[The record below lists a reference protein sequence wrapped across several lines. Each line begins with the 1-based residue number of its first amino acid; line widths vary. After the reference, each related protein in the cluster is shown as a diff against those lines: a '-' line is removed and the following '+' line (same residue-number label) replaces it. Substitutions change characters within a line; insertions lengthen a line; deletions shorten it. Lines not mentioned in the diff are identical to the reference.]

1 MIGLL
6 TNRNFIFLLAVA
18 LGLAFPQIAGWT
30 EPVSLPALA
39 LAMMLAALNVP
50 NDFFRTPKAL
60 IRPAFVGIIMT
71 YAIQGGLLILMS
83 SLMITDQ
90 NLWIGI
96 VLVAVSPT
104 AVAVIPFTGILDGN
118 IAYSLVGT
126 VAAYLAALI
135 IMPLVFL
142 LVLGVNIA
150 QPGKLFVIMLELIV
164 LPLILSR
171 VIIYL
176 NIQNYLTKYRGAITD
191 WSFFIVL
198 YTIIGLN
205 RDLIFSKPQMIM
217 PMAVMFF
224 ISIFLLGYLIEKA
237 CSIFKVDQN
246 NTVSL
251 MLLGTLKN
259 QGIAGGLAISLF
271 PRETS
276 FPAAVSSM
284 VMILFFIWLDIR
296 KKWHFQ
302 KDANKRID

>member
-6 TNRNFIFLLAVA
+6 TNRNFIFLLAVGF
-18 LGLAFPQIAGWT
+18 GLIFPQVAGWT

-50 NDFFRTPKAL
+50 NDFFHAPKAL
-60 IRPAFVGIIMT
+60 IIPAFVGIIMT
-71 YAIQGGLLILMS
+71 YAIQGGLLILMG
-83 SLMITDQ
+83 SLMIADQ
-90 NLWIGI
+90 NLWIGL
-96 VLVAVSPT
+96 VLVAVSPS
-104 AVAVIPFTGILDGN
+104 AVAVIPFTSILDGN
-118 IAYSLVGT
+118 VAYSLVGT

-150 QPGKLFVIMLELIV
+150 QPGKLVVIMLELIV

-171 VIIYL
+171 LIIYL
-176 NIQNYLTKYRGAITD
+176 NIQNYLIKYRGAITD

-205 RDLIFSKPQMIM
+205 RNLIFSKPQMIM
-217 PMAVMFF
+217 PIAAIFF
-224 ISIFLLGYLIEKA
+224 VSIFFLGYLIEKA
-237 CSIFKVDQN
+237 CMIFKVDQN

-271 PRETS
+271 PRETA

-284 VMILFFIWLDIR
+284 LMIMFLIWLDVR

-302 KDANKRID
+302 KNAN

>member
-1 MIGLL
+1 MISLL
-6 TNRNFIFLLAVA
+6 TNRNFIFILAVV
-18 LGLAFPQIAGWT
+18 LGLVFPQIAGWT
-30 EPVSLPALA
+30 ELVSMPALA

-50 NDFFRTPKAL
+50 NDFFHTPKAL
-60 IRPAFVGIIMT
+60 IRQALVGIIMT
-71 YAIQGGLLILMS
+71 YAIQGGLLILMG
-83 SLMITDQ
+83 SLIIRDQ
-90 NLWIGI
+90 NLWAGL
-96 VLVAVSPT
+96 VLVAISPT

-126 VAAYLAALI
+126 VAAYLAALV

-150 QPGKLFVIMLELIV
+150 QPGKLVVIMLELIV

-176 NIQNYLTKYRGAITD
+176 NIQNYLTKYRGVITD

-217 PMAVMFF
+217 PIAAIFF
-224 ISIFLLGYLIEKA
+224 ISIFFLGYLIEKA
-237 CSIFKVDQN
+237 CIIFKVNQN
-246 NTVSL
+246 SAISL

-259 QGIAGGLAISLF
+259 QGISGGLAISLF
-271 PRETS
+271 SRETA

-284 VMILFFIWLDIR
+284 VMIMFLIWLDIR

-302 KDANKRID
+302 KNAN

>member
-6 TNRNFIFLLAVA
+6 ANRNFIFLLAVG
-18 LGLAFPQIAGWT
+18 LGLTFPQIAGWT
-30 EPVSLPALA
+30 APISLPALA

-50 NDFFRTPKAL
+50 NDFFRTPKVLIKPAL
-60 IRPAFVGIIMT
+60 VGIIMT
-71 YAIQGGLLILMS
+71 YAIQGGLLMLMS
-83 SLMITDQ
+83 SLIISDR
-90 NLWIGI
+90 NLFIGL
-96 VLVAVSPT
+96 VLVAASPT

-150 QPGKLFVIMLELIV
+150 QPGKLVVIMLELIV
-164 LPLILSR
+164 IPLILSR

-176 NIQNYLTKYRGAITD
+176 NIQNYLTKYRGVITD

-198 YTIIGLN
+198 YTIIALN
-205 RDLIFSKPQMIM
+205 RDLIFSKQQMIM
-217 PMAVMFF
+217 PIAVIFF

-237 CSIFKVDQN
+237 GSIFKFDQN

-251 MLLGTLKN
+251 LLLGTLKN

-271 PRETS
+271 SRETA

-284 VMILFFIWLDIR
+284 VMILFLIWLDIR
-296 KKWHFQ
+296 KKWFYQ
-302 KDANKRID
+302 KNAN

>member
-1 MIGLL
+1 MISLL
-6 TNRNFIFLLAVA
+6 ENRNFIFLLAVA
-18 LGLAFPQIAGWT
+18 LGLAFPQTAGWT

-50 NDFFRTPKAL
+50 NDFFHKPKAL
-60 IRPAFVGIIMT
+60 IQPAVAGIIMT

-83 SLMITDQ
+83 SLIISDQ
-90 NLWIGI
+90 NLLVGF

-126 VAAYLAALI
+126 VAAYLAALVI
-135 IMPLVFL
+135 IPLVFL
-142 LVLGVNIA
+142 LVLGVNIE
-150 QPGKLFVIMLELIV
+150 QPGKLLVIMIELIV

-176 NIQNYLTKYRGAITD
+176 NIQNYLTKYRGVITD

-205 RDLIFSKPQMIM
+205 RGLIFSKPQMIM
-217 PMAVMFF
+217 PIAAIFI
-224 ISIFLLGYLIEKA
+224 ISIFLLGYLIEKTS
-237 CSIFKVDQN
+237 SIFKVDQS
-246 NTVSL
+246 NTISI

-271 PRETS
+271 PRETA

-284 VMILFFIWLDIR
+284 VMIMYLIWLDIR

-302 KDANKRID
+302 KNAN